1 MNKDLRDFY
10 EEQKYKVE
18 KEIEA
23 LREVNKKS
31 KAKENRLFEIDLIL
45 TGLEAKREIDR
56 LYDKIG
62 LLELRLKMEGI
73 NIDE

>member
-45 TGLEAKREIDR
+45 TGLEVKREIDR